1 VNDLR
6 RRGNVIELHE
16 HVAISKTRERGET
29 KSRHVVERE
38 GLIARL
44 ACVIDPAPLLIVEN
58 DLRGSFVE
66 LKLGTH
72 FLDLRRLLFEARGN
86 SFFPS
91 AVARLPPESPSAAGP
106 L

>member
-1 VNDLR
+1 M
-6 RRGNVIELHE
+6 IELHE

-72 FLDLRRLLFEARGN
+72 FPDLRRLLFEARGD

>member
-1 VNDLR
+1 M
-6 RRGNVIELHE
+6 IELHE
-16 HVAISKTRERGET
+16 HVAIRPVSGAKQKAAMWWSVRG
-29 KSRHVVERE
+29 
-38 GLIARL
+38 LMARL